1 MPEKKSKRIDWF
13 LTSHKHINQQC
24 ACLIAASTCQPAG
37 KIRQKYSHTH
47 MYTHTHTNV
56 EPCTHV
62 LCDRK
67 FWQAL
72 ITANCQ
78 VWPVVGHALLH
89 RPANSIYFK
98 FDCYKK
104 ILSKK
109 YCKLFT
115 KSKTDF
121 GNKFVMHVT
130 CSKSRQHTHTQSH
143 TGSTLLYFECVCVS
157 VCVCAWTPKRNLNKW
172 I

>member
-37 KIRQKYSHTH
+37 KIRQKYTHILSHTH

-104 ILSKK
+104 YCRKNTASCSLNQKQILATNSLCTWHVQKA
-109 YCKLFT
+109 
-115 KSKTDF
+115 
-121 GNKFVMHVT
+121 GNT
-130 CSKSRQHTHTQSH
+130 HTHTVTHWQYSA
-143 TGSTLLYFECVCVS
+143 LFWVRVCECMCVCMD
-157 VCVCAWTPKRNLNKW
+157 T
-172 I
+172 